1 MPALLSQPLSWSRN
15 PCNQAFPGPP
25 GPVGDP
31 GGFPVGSAQPA
42 LVVVV
47 EGLAVDVLVAD
58 LVDVKRDDV
67 GVGEVVDDVEELMGV
82 DELVGVAEVT
92 GVEELVDTVE
102 LVDATELDDV
112 DVREGEDVLELETD
126 GAIVLELVLAVTGA
140 ATELL
145 TSDEV
150 EDEGSGVVLVDG
162 DW

>member
-1 MPALLSQPLSWSRN
+1 M
-15 PCNQAFPGPP
+15 
-25 GPVGDP
+25 
-31 GGFPVGSAQPA
+31 GSAQPA

-112 DVREGEDVLELETD
+112 DVLEGEDVLELETD